1 MNRYQYKF
9 AIEKEIKKL
18 NRTID
23 SKIVSGMRYRDDARR
38 HKELLQQV
46 RKMNQKKS
54 IWPRAFQF
62 LTLF

>member
-18 NRTID
+18 NQTID
-23 SKIVSGMRYRDDARR
+23 SKILSGMRYRDDARR
-38 HKELLQQV
+38 HKDLLRQI
-46 RKMNQKKS
+46 RKIDQKRS
-54 IWPRAFQF
+54 FFPRAFQF